1 MSGIEGAAGLALAIL
16 PLVLSAAKGY
26 DNIMGPFLRYKRFA
40 KEAKMYSRELDIQ
53 RTIFRNECRNLLE
66 EIIEHDAAS
75 GMLDSL
81 TREIWSDHQLE
92 DRLVQQLGESKQ
104 ACVSIIELIEERLQI
119 IECENSDFSAIVEQE
134 RQVSNVA
141 WRWTQL
147 WGGLLLTSPVK
158 AMPKSLRPKGWRQ
171 SVGKK
176 LCFSFSKSRLDQNI
190 NALRTHND
198 DLRTICSH
206 TRTRAA
212 PVNNCQLKVSR
223 ASRKDVQKYQTIGKA
238 SQQVYEALG
247 NACSKHSEHIALF
260 RVEVEHLILNESA
273 PQVKFS
279 MAFTQMQL
287 AGSTGS
293 FNPIWF
299 LVDSTLTDE
308 TATRSDKKD
317 LNLDELGRTLKRQFD
332 ADAGQIAGKS
342 KKRVNFEILGPEP
355 VPSTPLIVASDAFSS
370 EDCTKR
376 DFCDSL
382 RRCFREPR
390 KANICVGILE
400 KTDKGKHYVYPSP
413 LTLDFQR
420 RGPISLGQ
428 LIRSASRPALFGDIP
443 VHERLGLAKTLAVAV
458 LQYHST
464 PWLRLSWRSDDILF
478 FGADETTQMQEL
490 PNLSA
495 PHLSAKM
502 KGPHGQL
509 SCASTKQV
517 QKMARN
523 PIMFS
528 LGVVLL
534 EIAHAASLKSLRQDN
549 DLTNGQEDPYTEFFT
564 ARRLAKSKRS
574 VMGITYHNI
583 VEQLVECVFPC
594 GDDLNND
601 QLQAAFHSSIIC
613 PLAELEE
620 GFRKFH
626 LAE

>member
-1 MSGIEGAAGLALAIL
+1 MSGIEGAGLALAIL

-26 DNIMGPFLRYKRFA
+26 DNVLSPFFRYKRFA
-40 KEAKMYSRELDIQ
+40 KEARIYSRELDIQ

-81 TREIWSDHQLE
+81 TKETWSDHRLE
-92 DRLVQQLGESKQ
+92 DRLLQQLGESKQ
-104 ACVSIIELIEERLQI
+104 ACVSIIELIEERLQD
-119 IECENSDFSAIVEQE
+119 IEGETSDFSAIVEQE
-134 RQVSNVA
+134 RQVSNFA
-141 WRWTQL
+141 LRWAQNRR
-147 WGGLLLTSPVK
+147 GLLLTSPAK
-158 AMPKSLRPKGWRQ
+158 AMPKLLRPKGWRQ

-198 DLRTICSH
+198 NLRTLSSQ
-206 TRTRAA
+206 TRTRAT
-212 PVNNCQLKVSR
+212 PVTNVQSRVSR
-223 ASRKDVQKYQTIGKA
+223 GSRKDVQKYQAIGKA

-247 NACSKHSEHIALF
+247 KACNKHSEHMAHF
-260 RVEVEHLILNESA
+260 RVEVEHFVFHESA

-279 MAFTQMQL
+279 MAFTQIQL

-293 FNPIWF
+293 GDPIWF

-308 TATRSDKKD
+308 TATPSNKWDV
-317 LNLDELGRTLKRQFD
+317 NLGELGRTLKRQLDTD
-332 ADAGQIAGKS
+332 ASQTPRKSVKFQIQ
-342 KKRVNFEILGPEP
+342 GPER
-355 VPSTPLIVASDAFSS
+355 VPRPPLVIASDAFSS
-370 EDCTKR
+370 QNCMKR
-376 DFCDSL
+376 DFCDDL

-390 KANICVGILE
+390 KANVCVGILE
-400 KTDKGKHYVYPSP
+400 NSDKCKHYVYPSP
-413 LTLDFQR
+413 LTLHSQPR
-420 RGPISLGQ
+420 RPISLGQ
-428 LIRSASRPALFGDIP
+428 LIRSASRPGLVGNIP
-443 VHERLGLAKTLAVAV
+443 VHERLGLANNLAVAV

-478 FGADETTQMQEL
+478 FGAGENTQMLEL

-495 PHLSAKM
+495 PHLSAKVL
-502 KGPHGQL
+502 GPDGQL
-509 SCASTKQV
+509 SCASTIQV
-517 QKMARN
+517 QTLARN
-523 PIMFS
+523 PILFS

-534 EIAHAASLKSLRQDN
+534 EIAHAASLESLKQET
-549 DLTNGQEDPYTEFFT
+549 DLTNGQEDRYTEFFT

-601 QLQAAFHSSIIC
+601 QLQVAFHSNIIC
-613 PLAELEE
+613 PLMELEE

>member
-1 MSGIEGAAGLALAIL
+1 MSGIEGAGLALAIL

-26 DNIMGPFLRYKRFA
+26 DNVLDPFFRYKRFA
-40 KEAKMYSRELDIQ
+40 KEAKRYSRELDIQ

-75 GMLDSL
+75 SMLGSL
-81 TREIWSDHQLE
+81 TKETWSNHRLE

-104 ACVSIIELIEERLQI
+104 ACVSIIELIEERLQD
-119 IECENSDFSAIVEQE
+119 IEGENIDFSAIVEQE
-134 RQVSNVA
+134 RQVSNITL
-141 WRWTQL
+141 RWTRI
-147 WGGLLLTSPVK
+147 WGGLLLTSPAK
-158 AMPKSLRPKGWRQ
+158 AMPKSLRPKGWRH
-171 SVGKK
+171 SVGTK

-198 DLRTICSH
+198 NLRTLSSQ

-212 PVNNCQLKVSR
+212 PVTNFQSR
-223 ASRKDVQKYQTIGKA
+223 LSRGSRKDVQKYQTIGKA

-247 NACSKHSEHIALF
+247 KACNKHSEHMAHF
-260 RVEVEHLILNESA
+260 RVEVEHFVFDESA

-293 FNPIWF
+293 GDPIWF
-299 LVDSTLTDE
+299 LIDSTLTDE
-308 TATRSDKKD
+308 TATPSNRRDAS
-317 LNLDELGRTLKRQFD
+317 LDELGRTLKRQFD
-332 ADAGQIAGKS
+332 ADASRTPRKS
-342 KKRVNFEILGPEP
+342 VKFQTPGPKP
-355 VPSTPLIVASDAFSS
+355 IPNPPLVIASDVFSS
-370 EDCTKR
+370 QNCMKR
-376 DFCDSL
+376 DFCDDL

-390 KANICVGILE
+390 KANVCVGMLE
-400 KTDKGKHYVYPSP
+400 NTDKCKHYVYPSP
-413 LTLDFQR
+413 LTLDSRPR
-420 RGPISLGQ
+420 RPISLGQ
-428 LIRSASRPALFGDIP
+428 LIRSASRPGLVGDIP
-443 VHERLGLAKTLAVAV
+443 IHERLGLAKNLAVAV

-478 FGADETTQMQEL
+478 FSAGDTTQIQEL

-495 PHLSAKM
+495 PHLSAKV

-509 SCASTKQV
+509 SRASTIPV
-517 QKMARN
+517 QNLARN
-523 PIMFS
+523 PVLFS

-534 EIAHAASLKSLRQDN
+534 EIAHAASLGSLMQDT
-549 DLTNGQEDPYTEFFT
+549 DLTNGQEDRYTEFFT

-574 VMGITYHNI
+574 VMGMTYHNI

-601 QLQAAFHSSIIC
+601 QLQAAFHSNIIC